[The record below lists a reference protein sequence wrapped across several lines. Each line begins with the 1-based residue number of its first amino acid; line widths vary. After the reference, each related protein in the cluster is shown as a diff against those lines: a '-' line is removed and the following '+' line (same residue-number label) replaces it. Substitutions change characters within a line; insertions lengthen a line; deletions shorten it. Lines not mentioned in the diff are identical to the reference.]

1 MRLPK
6 MLKLLAVAVGIAGA
20 LVGNQAIAAD
30 KLIVATDT
38 AFVPFEFEQN
48 GKYVG
53 FDIDMWDAVAKRMG
67 VEYEIRP
74 MDFNGIIP
82 ALQTGNVDA
91 AIAGITIKSKRE
103 KVIDFS
109 YPYYDSGV
117 LMMVGSKN
125 STIHG
130 PKDLAG
136 KVLAVKQGTAAAD
149 FADTLGAKEVRK
161 FPNIDNAYLELRAG
175 RADAA
180 MHDTPNV
187 LYYIKTAGDGEV
199 MAVGNSMD
207 AQSYGIGFPQ
217 GSKLRDKANVAL
229 LGVIEDG
236 TLAKIYRKWFG
247 TDPQ

>member
-1 MRLPK
+1 MRLTK
-6 MLKLLAVAVGIAGA
+6 MFKSLAVAVGMVGVLAG
-20 LVGNQAIAAD
+20 GQAVAAG

-53 FDIDMWDAVAKRMG
+53 FDIDMWEAVAKRMG

-82 ALQTGNVDA
+82 ALQTGNVDV

-117 LMMVGSKN
+117 LMMVGAKN
-125 STIHG
+125 GDVHG

-175 RADAA
+175 RADVA

-187 LYYIKTAGDGEV
+187 LYYIKTAGNGEV
-199 MAVGNSMD
+199 KAVGNSMD

-217 GSKLRDKANVAL
+217 GSELRDKANVAL
-229 LGVIEDG
+229 LEVIEDG